1 MRAVVLVG
9 GFGTRLRPL
18 TEDIPKPLL
27 PVGQRPIIE
36 HVVRSLAAGGVTEVV
51 LALGFRPDAFSAAYP
66 DGTCD
71 GVPLRYAV
79 EPEPLDTGGAISFA
93 AREAGIDDTFFVVN
107 GDVLTDLDVRALL
120 ALPPGA
126 GGAGHDPPHPGRGS
140 VVVRCRR
147 ARRRGPRA
155 ALRGEAA
162 ARCCAQQ
169 HDQRRHLRLRA
180 VHDRP
185 RAGRREGLDRAGR
198 VPGCRRREPAVRP
211 VHGRLLDR
219 HRSPRV
225 LPPGQPR
232 RGERASPHRPGAGRG
247 GRARRST
254 ATVDGSVL
262 GAGVE
267 VAAGADVRAS
277 VLLSGARVGRGAVV
291 VNSVLGRDAEVGA
304 GAVLDDVVLGSG
316 AIVEA
321 GEHLSNARRPVP
333 A

>member
-120 ALPPGA
+120 AFHREQGA
-126 GGAGHDPPHPGRGS
+126 EATIHLTPVEDPSSFG
-140 VVVRCRR
+140 V
-147 ARRRGPRA
+147 A
-155 ALRGEAA
+155 ALDGE
-162 ARCCAQQ
+162 
-169 HDQRRHLRLRA
+169 
-180 VHDRP
+180 
-185 RAGRREGLDRAGR
+185 GR
-198 VPGCRRREPAVRP
+198 VLRFVEKPPRDAAPSNMINAGTYVFEPSMIDRVPVGGKVSIERVVFPAVAAESRLYALCTDDYWIDTGRP
-211 VHGRLLDR
+211 EL
-219 HRSPRV
+219 

-232 RGERASPHRPGAGRG
+232 RRERASPHRPGAGPGGGREGRRRGRRLRARSPGGGGRRGRRPGERAPVRRPRGQGRRG
-247 GRARRST
+247 GQLGPGPGCRRGCGRRARR
-254 ATVDGSVL
+254 
-262 GAGVE
+262 
-267 VAAGADVRAS
+267 R
-277 VLLSGARVGRGAVV
+277 GARERRDRRG
-291 VNSVLGRDAEVGA
+291 G
-304 GAVLDDVVLGSG
+304 
-316 AIVEA
+316 
-321 GEHLSNARRPVP
+321 
-333 A
+333 

>member
-51 LALGFRPDAFSAAYP
+51 LALGFRPDAFSASYP

-107 GDVLTDLDVRALL
+107 GDVLTDLDVRTLL
-120 ALPPGA
+120 AFHREREAEATIHLTPVE
-126 GGAGHDPPHPGRGS
+126 DPSSFG
-140 VVVRCRR
+140 V
-147 ARRRGPRA
+147 A
-155 ALRGEAA
+155 ALDGEG
-162 ARCCAQQ
+162 RV
-169 HDQRRHLRLRA
+169 LRFVEKPPLESAPSNMINAGTYVFEPSMIERVPVGGKVSIERA
-180 VHDRP
+180 VFPAVASEGRLYALCTDDYWIDTGRP
-185 RAGRREGLDRAGR
+185 ELYRQANLDAVSGRRTSVLE
-198 VPGCRRREPAVRP
+198 PGC
-211 VHGRLLDR
+211 
-219 HRSPRV
+219 
-225 LPPGQPR
+225 
-232 RGERASPHRPGAGRG
+232 GEDAKVDGA
-247 GRARRST
+247 
-254 ATVDGSVL
+254 VDGSVL
-262 GAGVE
+262 GARVQ

-277 VLLSGARVGRGAVV
+277 VLLAGARVGRGAVV
-291 VNSVLGRDAEVGA
+291 VDSVLGPDADVGP

-316 AIVEA
+316 AVVEA
-321 GEHLSNARRPVP
+321 GERLSNSRRPVP
-333 A
+333 L

>member
-1 MRAVVLVG
+1 MTA
-9 GFGTRLRPL
+9 
-18 TEDIPKPLL
+18 
-27 PVGQRPIIE
+27 
-36 HVVRSLAAGGVTEVV
+36 
-51 LALGFRPDAFSAAYP
+51 
-66 DGTCD
+66 C
-71 GVPLRYAV
+71 PLRYAV

-120 ALPPGA
+120 AFHREQGA
-126 GGAGHDPPHPGRGS
+126 QATIHLTPVEDPSSFG
-140 VVVRCRR
+140 V
-147 ARRRGPRA
+147 A
-155 ALRGEAA
+155 ALDAEGRVLRFVEKPPRDAAPSNMINAGTYVFEPSMIDRVPVGGKVSIERVVFPAVAAESRLYALCTDDYWIDTGRPEYYRQANLDAVSGLRRTVLEPARGE
-162 ARCCAQQ
+162 
-169 HDQRRHLRLRA
+169 
-180 VHDRP
+180 
-185 RAGRREGLDRAGR
+185 
-198 VPGCRRREPAVRP
+198 
-211 VHGRLLDR
+211 
-219 HRSPRV
+219 
-225 LPPGQPR
+225 
-232 RGERASPHRPGAGRG
+232 GAKVDG
-247 GRARRST
+247 A
-254 ATVDGSVL
+254 VDGSVL

>member
-120 ALPPGA
+120 AFHREQGAQATIHLTPVEDPSSFGVAALDGEGRVLRFVEKPPRDAAPSNMINA
-126 GGAGHDPPHPGRGS
+126 GTYVFEPSMIDRVPVGGKVSIERVVFPAVAAESRLYALCTDDYWIDTGRPEYYRQANLDAVSGLRRTVLEPGRGEGREGRRRGRRLRARGPGGGGRRGRRPGERAP
-140 VVVRCRR
+140 VRRPRGQGRRGGQLGPGTGCRGGCGRR
-147 ARRRGPRA
+147 ARRRG
-155 ALRGEAA
+155 
-162 ARCCAQQ
+162 ARE
-169 HDQRRHLRLRA
+169 RR
-180 VHDRP
+180 D
-185 RAGRREGLDRAGR
+185 
-198 VPGCRRREPAVRP
+198 
-211 VHGRLLDR
+211 
-219 HRSPRV
+219 
-225 LPPGQPR
+225 R
-232 RGERASPHRPGAGRG
+232 RGG
-247 GRARRST
+247 
-254 ATVDGSVL
+254 
-262 GAGVE
+262 
-267 VAAGADVRAS
+267 
-277 VLLSGARVGRGAVV
+277 
-291 VNSVLGRDAEVGA
+291 
-304 GAVLDDVVLGSG
+304 
-316 AIVEA
+316 
-321 GEHLSNARRPVP
+321 
-333 A
+333 

>member
-18 TEDIPKPLL
+18 TEDVPKPLL

-120 ALPPGA
+120 AFHREKGAEATIHLTPVEDPSSFGVAALDGEGRVLRFVEKPPRDAAPSNMINA
-126 GGAGHDPPHPGRGS
+126 GTYVFEPSMIDRVPVGGKVSIERVVFPAVAAENRLFALCTDDYWIDTGRPEPYRQANLDAVSGCRRTVLEPGRG
-140 VVVRCRR
+140 
-147 ARRRGPRA
+147 
-155 ALRGEAA
+155 
-162 ARCCAQQ
+162 
-169 HDQRRHLRLRA
+169 
-180 VHDRP
+180 
-185 RAGRREGLDRAGR
+185 EGAKVD
-198 VPGCRRREPAVRP
+198 
-211 VHGRLLDR
+211 
-219 HRSPRV
+219 
-225 LPPGQPR
+225 
-232 RGERASPHRPGAGRG
+232 GA
-247 GRARRST
+247 
-254 ATVDGSVL
+254 VDGSVL
-262 GAGVE
+262 GARVE
-267 VAAGADVRAS
+267 VAVGADVRAS
-277 VLLSGARVGRGAVV
+277 VLLSGARVGKGAVV
-291 VNSVLGRDAEVGA
+291 VNSVLGRDADVGA
-304 GAVLDDVVLGSG
+304 GAVLEDVVLGNG

-321 GEHLSNARRPVP
+321 GEHLSNARRPIP